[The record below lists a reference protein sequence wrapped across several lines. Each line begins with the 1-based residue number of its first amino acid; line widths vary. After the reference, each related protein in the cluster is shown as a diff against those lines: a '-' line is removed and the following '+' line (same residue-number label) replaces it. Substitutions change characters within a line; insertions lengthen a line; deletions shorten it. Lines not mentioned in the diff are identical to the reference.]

1 MSQKSSTV
9 NFLIRDANGQPQMVK
24 VVQNPNQSVGQ
35 IKLKPNPVKIIKLPN
50 TTEGNTQ
57 APIYRTVKLAGIK
70 CASKLVSEL
79 QQPETL
85 AELNIIETLPN
96 LVTLPVKPETSTSTN
111 SKTTYF
117 PTITTKRRKHADKV
131 GKGLRHFSM
140 KVCEKVRTKGFT
152 SYNEVADELVLEFAA
167 GMHGSADSQQYDQKN
182 IRRRVYDALNVLMA
196 MNIISKEKK
205 EIRWLGLPTN
215 SVQECTALE
224 KEKQAKLEKIQKKTQ
239 QLQELILQHIS
250 FKSLIDRNKEAESK
264 GLKPSPS
271 SAIHLPFIVV
281 NTSDKALIDCSI
293 SNDKTEYMFHFNKR
307 FQIHDDIDI
316 LKRMGLLYEMGR
328 GVSSKLSSMLE
339 EEELDDTVEDDE
351 AGEGEGEGECEEEAA
366 AGAEGEEAPEY
377 SDDSSDV
384 DVTCAEEKE
393 QVVLQMGTC
402 DAGRALKVAKM
413 VENDVAAVDINM
425 GCPKE
430 FSIKGGMG
438 VALMGQPDKAWNI
451 LNTLVTNLSINV
463 SCKIR
468 ILNTPEETLELVN
481 KLVSSGIKAI
491 GIHGRT
497 KDERPQHAVNTDIIR
512 YVAERISIP
521 VIANGGS
528 KEIEKHSD
536 IYKFKEMTGCTSVML
551 ARAAEWNC
559 SIFRKEGLLPMDTVI
574 KEYLQLAVDY
584 DNSPSNT
591 NTIWDLG
598 EYCQKKQSE
607 YQKMG
612 IKGRWQVTPDE
623 LEPPYK
629 KTKLGDTNL
638 EEVNQLKACFIRGNF
653 NDLNLPKARLHAWCG
668 KNGHDLPVYDTRQ
681 VSKLFQTILTFN
693 GKKYTSSFWEKNKK
707 FAEQGAALV
716 CLFFLGLVTED
727 ELLQL
732 GSIIK

>member
-70 CASKLVSEL
+70 CASKLVSVPIETFARLQKIVPKTEPVEPEEEPIKEL

-117 PTITTKRRKHADKV
+117 PTMSSASRRRHDSDNDPPAEYTTKRRKHADKV

-167 GMHGSADSQQYDQKN
+167 GMHGSADSQN

-316 LKRMGLLYEMGR
+316 LKRMGLLYGLDKGECSEEEIERVKSMVPKSLEYYVEQMGR

-384 DVTCAEEKE
+384 DV
-393 QVVLQMGTC
+393 
-402 DAGRALKVAKM
+402 
-413 VENDVAAVDINM
+413 
-425 GCPKE
+425 
-430 FSIKGGMG
+430 
-438 VALMGQPDKAWNI
+438 
-451 LNTLVTNLSINV
+451 
-463 SCKIR
+463 
-468 ILNTPEETLELVN
+468 
-481 KLVSSGIKAI
+481 
-491 GIHGRT
+491 
-497 KDERPQHAVNTDIIR
+497 
-512 YVAERISIP
+512 
-521 VIANGGS
+521 
-528 KEIEKHSD
+528 
-536 IYKFKEMTGCTSVML
+536 
-551 ARAAEWNC
+551 
-559 SIFRKEGLLPMDTVI
+559 
-574 KEYLQLAVDY
+574 
-584 DNSPSNT
+584 
-591 NTIWDLG
+591 
-598 EYCQKKQSE
+598 
-607 YQKMG
+607 
-612 IKGRWQVTPDE
+612 
-623 LEPPYK
+623 
-629 KTKLGDTNL
+629 
-638 EEVNQLKACFIRGNF
+638 
-653 NDLNLPKARLHAWCG
+653 
-668 KNGHDLPVYDTRQ
+668 
-681 VSKLFQTILTFN
+681 
-693 GKKYTSSFWEKNKK
+693 
-707 FAEQGAALV
+707 
-716 CLFFLGLVTED
+716 
-727 ELLQL
+727 
-732 GSIIK
+732 

>member
-521 VIANGGS
+521 VIAN
-528 KEIEKHSD
+528 
-536 IYKFKEMTGCTSVML
+536 
-551 ARAAEWNC
+551 
-559 SIFRKEGLLPMDTVI
+559 
-574 KEYLQLAVDY
+574 
-584 DNSPSNT
+584 
-591 NTIWDLG
+591 TIWDLG